1 MATLQL
7 SHAHMLSNEH
17 LNLWHTISWLALS
30 SKNYNPDV
38 TLTVGQRNSCATMT
52 TMQKLLRQLRSRLTR
67 GCEAVGH
74 QTTVR
79 ETEVL
84 HVAHFY

>member
-7 SHAHMLSNEH
+7 SHAHMLSIER
-17 LNLWHTISWLALS
+17 LNLWHITSWLALY
-30 SKNYNPDV
+30 SKYYNPDV
-38 TLTVGQRNSCATMT
+38 TLTVGQRNSRATMT

-67 GCEAVGH
+67 GCEVVGH
-74 QTTVR
+74 KTTVR